1 MQPIER
7 LIHMRSKKA
16 IFRAFPAP
24 PYGIG
29 GGGGCGAGSGTS
41 ISGRGGSISGG
52 GAGGLTGGVGCGG
65 WVAMSFLL
73 VASQRNK
80 LAPVASGPSLY
91 GRSEEHTSELQ
102 SLMRISYAVFC
113 LKKKNNNKN
122 PYTLYDKKHK
132 TESNKNT

>member
-52 GAGGLTGGVGCGG
+52 GAGGLTGVVGCGG

-80 LAPVASGPSLY
+80 LAPVAS
-91 GRSEEHTSELQ
+91 RSEERRVGEEGCSTCNS
-102 SLMRISYAVFC
+102 RGAADNY
-113 LKKKNNNKN
+113 KKNQ
-122 PYTLYDKKHK
+122 TL
-132 TESNKNT
+132 

>member
-91 GRSEEHTSELQ
+91 GGYRRRRPRPDRCGRGRAEEHTSELPA
-102 SLMRISYAVFC
+102 LMRRPYAVF
-113 LKKKNNNKN
+113 
-122 PYTLYDKKHK
+122 
-132 TESNKNT
+132 